1 MFRKLRGMFSNDLS
15 IDLGTANTLIYVRD
29 KGIVLNEPS
38 VVALRNETGQ
48 KRVAAVGLEA
58 KRMLGRTPGNIT
70 AIRPMK
76 DGVIADFQASEH
88 MIKEFI
94 KTVQHHYN
102 SIEKTLAGLR
112 HINISLL

>member
-1 MFRKLRGMFSNDLS
+1 LRGMFSNDLS

-76 DGVIADFQASEH
+76 DGVIADFYVTER
-88 MIKEFI
+88 ML
-94 KTVQHHYN
+94 QHYL
-102 SIEKTLAGLR
+102 IGR
-112 HINISLL
+112 HDLLVWIGG